1 MGTVCKLLC
10 HNMQNQPAKVQTVE
24 GFKSVSFDF
33 TYTLRSGS
41 YAASCVSSWYI
52 FLLFVKRQATNAG
65 ACSSNY
71 PEWNLQV
78 F

>member
-1 MGTVCKLLC
+1 MGTVCKLFC

-33 TYTLRSGS
+33 TYIYGLEVTQPR
-41 YAASCVSSWYI
+41 VSSWFI